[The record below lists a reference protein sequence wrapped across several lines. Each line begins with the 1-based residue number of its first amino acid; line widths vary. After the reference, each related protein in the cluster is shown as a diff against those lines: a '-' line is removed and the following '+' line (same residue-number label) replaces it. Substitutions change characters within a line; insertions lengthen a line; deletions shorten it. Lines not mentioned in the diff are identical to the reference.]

1 MEYHSELNQTQALLA
16 VRQQHHHCA
25 THINLIIQ
33 IHSNLKLPL
42 VQFLDQSGATLCM
55 PLHYQ
60 HPALS
65 TYVVIVILNGLSSKV
80 ENGPGN
86 DALADKVTDLEVSC
100 QDCLR
105 VLVLKDT
112 EQKCLATFKVTI
124 CCVCA

>member
-1 MEYHSELNQTQALLA
+1 MLKFQNVPFAPQSVQSIYRNEAAKVAL
-16 VRQQHHHCA
+16 
-25 THINLIIQ
+25 
-33 IHSNLKLPL
+33 
-42 VQFLDQSGATLCM
+42 